1 MSETVASLV
10 AGHRAIEA
18 ALEACAQGFDAATLP
33 RVRELLARHYRAEE
47 AFLTRLHDH
56 DPALAAKLRAQ
67 HDEALEIADRLA
79 ESLAAG
85 DAGDVVYLGR
95 RLLAIAQHNMI
106 EEERDVFPHAPISE
120 PDSRPDR

>member
-1 MSETVASLV
+1 MSETLASFVAE
-10 AGHRAIEA
+10 HRAIEA

-33 RVRELLARHYRAEE
+33 RVRELLARHYREEE
-47 AFLTRLHDH
+47 AFLTRLHGH
-56 DPALAAKLRAQ
+56 NPALAAKLRAQ

-79 ESLAAG
+79 ESLGAG

-106 EEERDVFPHAPISE
+106 EEERDVFPHLAP
-120 PDSRPDR
+120 